1 MKFLVTISC
10 TSTALKHAQVPVTT
24 TLNNS
29 QLKYN
34 QVCANQ
40 FKQSD
45 QYNIYN
51 NFDLKYTLQTHNLYN
66 IYLVYPC
73 ITIISYKTWYLI
85 YA

>member
-1 MKFLVTISC
+1 MKFPVTISC
-10 TSTALKHAQVPVTT
+10 TCTTLKHAQVPVTT

-51 NFDLKYTLQTHNLYN
+51 NFDLRYTLQTHNLYN
-66 IYLVYPC
+66 IAY
-73 ITIISYKTWYLI
+73 TIISYKTLYLI
-85 YA
+85 DA